1 MEKKNYL
8 VFLTWCI
15 AARCQL
21 MIVYL
26 HVDPAVL
33 LAEESSKPPCRQFFS
48 TGELEQ

>member
-1 MEKKNYL
+1 MEKKNYQ
-8 VFLTWCI
+8 VSLTWCI
-15 AARCQL
+15 ATICQF

-26 HVDPAVL
+26 DPAVL